1 MRIIKSHLI
10 AQMSDIKTEIL
21 CTIISLQT
29 FEKKNATKCCYI
41 YTQPPSLAIY
51 KTSNQIMF
59 SLYAKTLTFKN

>member
-29 FEKKNATKCCYI
+29 FEKKKM
-41 YTQPPSLAIY
+41 QPNVAIY
-51 KTSNQIMF
+51 IPNHPVWPFIKRPTKLCFHFMRK
-59 SLYAKTLTFKN
+59 L